1 MQLGHTPLMLAS
13 DKGCHKTVE
22 VLLKHGADVTF
33 ENKVSQAMSARVRL
47 LFVGVWGQGSVMI

>member
-47 LFVGVWGQGSVMI
+47 LLSGFGVRVLL